1 MKHLKKSRRKIKIG
15 IGLAVIILGTVIVL
29 SLQIRD
35 ITVTGNKK
43 YTSEQIVNLLFKDG
57 WDRNAIFCLYKDRFK
72 EHEQIPFVEDYKIV
86 FQSPVSVEVIVYE
99 KSVVGYV
106 SYMGSYM
113 YFDKDGIIVESSSG
127 KLEGIPWIM
136 GLKFG
141 HIALHQP
148 LPVENSRIFDEILTL
163 TQLLSTHEMLVDQIQ
178 YDSHGDA
185 TLVMGNIRVFLGS
198 NDQMNGKI
206 SELKDQMSVLEGLSG
221 TLYLD
226 TYDEAETAKSYR
238 FVKDS

>member
-1 MKHLKKSRRKIKIG
+1 MKDLRKSRRKIKFG
-15 IGLAVIILGTVIVL
+15 IAATVIFLVTVIFL

-43 YTSEQIVNLLFKDG
+43 YTSEQIVGFLFKDG
-57 WDRNAIFCLYKDRFK
+57 WDRNAIFCLYKDHFK
-72 EHEQIPFVEDYKIV
+72 KHEQIPFVEDYKIV
-86 FQSPVSVEVIVYE
+86 FQSPVKVEVIVYE

-113 YFDKDGIIVESSSG
+113 YFDKDGIVVESSSG
-127 KLEGIPWIM
+127 KLDGIPWIT
-136 GLKFG
+136 GLQFG

-148 LPVENSRIFDEILTL
+148 LPVEKEKIFNEILNL
-163 TQLLSTHEMLVDQIQ
+163 TQLLSTKEILVDQIK
-178 YDSHGDA
+178 YDSRGDA
-185 TLVMGNIRVFLGS
+185 TLVMGDIRVFLGS

-206 SELKDQMSVLEGLSG
+206 SELKDQLPVLGGLSG

-226 TYDEAETAKSYR
+226 TYDEAETVTSYR
-238 FVKDS
+238 FVKNK

>member
-1 MKHLKKSRRKIKIG
+1 MTRPEKSKRKIVI
-15 IGLAVIILGTVIVL
+15 AVVAFVIVL
-29 SLQIRD
+29 SAAILMSIRVTE
-35 ITVTGNKK
+35 ITVTGNKH
-43 YTSEQIVNLLFKDG
+43 YTADEIRGLLFKDK
-57 WDRNAIFCLYKDRFK
+57 WDRNTIYCFYRDRFK

-86 FQSPVSVEVIVYE
+86 FQSPTRVEIIVYE

-113 YFDKDGIIVESSSG
+113 YFDKDGIIVESSSE
-127 KLEGIPWIM
+127 KLPGIPWIS

-148 LPVENSRIFDEILTL
+148 LPVESTKIFDEILNL
-163 TQLLSTHEMLVDQIQ
+163 TQLLSTHELAVDKIQ
-178 YDSHGDA
+178 YDSHGNA
-185 TLVMGNIRVFLGS
+185 SLIMGKITVYLGS

-206 SELKDQMSVLEGLSG
+206 SELTDQLPVLAGLSG

-226 TYDEAETAKSYR
+226 TYDEAETAASYR
-238 FVKDS
+238 FVKNK

>member
-1 MKHLKKSRRKIKIG
+1 MGNIKNSITKTKIG
-15 IGLAVIILGTVIVL
+15 ITAAVILLGTIAFL
-29 SLQIRD
+29 LLQIKD
-35 ITVTGNKK
+35 IQVTGNKK
-43 YTSEQIVNLLFKDG
+43 YTSEQIINLLFKDS

-86 FQSPVSVEVIVYE
+86 FLSPVKVEVIVYE

-127 KLEGIPWIM
+127 KLTGIPWIT

-148 LPVENSRIFDEILTL
+148 LPVENGRIFDEILTL
-163 TQLLSTHEMLVDQIQ
+163 TQLLSTHGIQVDQIQ
-178 YDSHGDA
+178 YDSHGYG
-185 TLVMGNIRVFLGS
+185 TLVMGDVKVFLGS

-206 SELKDQMSVLEGLSG
+206 SELKDQLPVLAGLSG

-226 TYDEAETAKSYR
+226 TYNEAETVTSYR
-238 FVKDS
+238 FLKKK

>member
-1 MKHLKKSRRKIKIG
+1 MKGLRKSRRKMKIG
-15 IGLAVIILGTVIVL
+15 IAAAVVLLLTVIFL

-43 YTSEQIVNLLFKDG
+43 YTSEQIISLLFKDS
-57 WDRNAIFCLYKDRFK
+57 WDRNAIFCIYEDRFK
-72 EHEQIPFVEDYKIV
+72 EHVQIPFIQDYKIV
-86 FQSPVSVEVIVYE
+86 FQSPVKVEVIVYE

-127 KLEGIPWIM
+127 KLDGIPWIT

-141 HIALHQP
+141 HIVLHQP
-148 LPVENSRIFDEILTL
+148 IPVENGKVFDEILTL
-163 TQLLSTHEMLVDQIQ
+163 TQLLSTAGIQVDQIL
-178 YDSHGDA
+178 YDSGGDA
-185 TLVMGNIRVFLGS
+185 TLVMGSIRVFLGS

-206 SELKDQMSVLEGLSG
+206 SELKDQLPVLGGLSG

-226 TYDEAETAKSYR
+226 TYDEAETAASYR
-238 FVKDS
+238 FVKDK

>member
-1 MKHLKKSRRKIKIG
+1 MKNFKKSRRKMIVAI
-15 IGLAVIILGTVIVL
+15 IAVFLLAGTAVFM
-29 SLQIRD
+29 SLQIRT

-43 YTSEQIVNLLFKDG
+43 YTSDQIIDLLFKDG
-57 WDRNAIFCLYKDRFK
+57 WDRNAIYCIYKDRFR

-86 FQSPVSVEVIVYE
+86 FQSPVSIEVIVYE

-127 KLEGIPWIM
+127 KLTGIPWIT
-136 GLKFG
+136 GLKYG

-148 LPVENSRIFDEILTL
+148 LPVEDPKVFGQILTL
-163 TQLLSTHEMLVDQIQ
+163 TQLLSTHKIPADEIR
-178 YDSHGDA
+178 YDSNGNA
-185 TLVMGNIRVFLGS
+185 ILVMGSIRVYLGS

-206 SELKDQMSVLEGLSG
+206 SELNDQLPVLTGLSG

-226 TYDEAETAKSYR
+226 TYDEAETVTSYR
-238 FVKDS
+238 FVKDK

>member
-1 MKHLKKSRRKIKIG
+1 MRNFKKSRRKMIVAI
-15 IGLAVIILGTVIVL
+15 IAVFLLAGSAAFL
-29 SLQIRD
+29 SLQIRN

-43 YTSEQIVNLLFKDG
+43 YTSDQIIGLLFKDG
-57 WDRNAIFCLYKDRFK
+57 WDRNAITCFYKDRFR

-86 FQSPVSVEVIVYE
+86 FLSPVSIEVIVYE

-127 KLEGIPWIM
+127 KLTGIPWIT
-136 GLKFG
+136 GLQYG

-148 LPVENSRIFDEILTL
+148 LPVEDSKVFGQILTL
-163 TQLLSTHEMLVDQIQ
+163 TQLLATHKIPVDEIR
-178 YDSHGDA
+178 YDSSGNA
-185 TLVMGNIRVFLGS
+185 TLVMGTIKVYLGN

-206 SELKDQMSVLEGLSG
+206 SELNDQLPVLGGLTG

-226 TYDEAETAKSYR
+226 TYDEAETVTSYR
-238 FVKDS
+238 FVKDK

>member
-1 MKHLKKSRRKIKIG
+1 MKNFMTTRRKIEIG
-15 IGLAVIILGTVIVL
+15 IAVCVILIGAVAFL
-29 SLQIRD
+29 SLQIREV
-35 ITVTGNKK
+35 TVTGNRQ
-43 YTSEQIVNLLFKDG
+43 YTSEQIEQLLFKDN
-57 WDRNAIFCLYKDRFK
+57 WDRNAIICFYKDRFRD
-72 EHEQIPFVEDYKIV
+72 HEQIPFVEDYKIV
-86 FQSPVSVEVIVYE
+86 FQSPVKVEIIVYE

-127 KLEGIPWIM
+127 KLEGVPLVT

-148 LPVENSRIFDEILTL
+148 LPVENDRIFDEILTL
-163 TQLLSTHEMLVDQIQ
+163 TQLLSTYDIPAERIQ
-178 YDSHGDA
+178 YDTQGDA
-185 TLVMGNIRVFLGS
+185 SLVLGNIRVVLGS

-206 SELKDQMSVLEGLSG
+206 AELKNQLPVLSGLSG

-226 TYDEAETAKSYR
+226 TYDEAETVTSYR
-238 FVKDS
+238 FIKDK

>member
-1 MKHLKKSRRKIKIG
+1 MRYLKSSRRKMKIA
-15 IGLAVIILGTVIVL
+15 IAAAVVLLGAVAFM
-29 SLQIRD
+29 SLQIKE

-43 YTSEQIVNLLFKDG
+43 YTSEQIVSLLFKDR
-57 WDRNAIFCLYKDRFK
+57 WDRNAIFCIYKDRFK

-86 FQSPVSVEVIVYE
+86 FQSPVKVEVIVYE

-127 KLEGIPWIM
+127 QLPGVPWIV
-136 GLKFG
+136 GLEYG

-148 LPVENSRIFDEILTL
+148 LPVENGRVFDEILTL
-163 TQLLSTHEMLVDQIQ
+163 TQLLSTHGIAVDQIQ
-178 YDSHGDA
+178 YDSRGNA
-185 TLVMGNIRVFLGS
+185 TLAMESIRVYLGS

-206 SELKDQMSVLEGLSG
+206 SELKDQMPVLSGLKG

-226 TYDEAETAKSYR
+226 TYDEAKTVTSYR
-238 FVKDS
+238 FVKDK

>member
-1 MKHLKKSRRKIKIG
+1 MRNFKNSRRKLKIG
-15 IGLAVIILGTVIVL
+15 IAAAVILLAALIVL
-29 SLQIRD
+29 SLQIRE
-35 ITVTGNKK
+35 ITVTGNKQ
-43 YTSEQIVNLLFKDG
+43 YTSEQIVDLLFQEG
-57 WDRNAIFCLYKDRFK
+57 WDRNAVFCLLKDHFK
-72 EHEQIPFVEDYKIV
+72 EHKQIPFVEDYKIV
-86 FQSPVSVEVIVYE
+86 FQSPVKVEVIVYE

-127 KLEGIPWIM
+127 KLPGIPWIM

-163 TQLLSTHEMLVDQIQ
+163 TQLLSTHAITVDQIQ
-178 YDSHGDA
+178 YDPKGDA
-185 TLVMGNIRVFLGS
+185 VLVMGDIRVVLGS

-206 SELKDQMSVLEGLSG
+206 SELKDQLSVLGGLSG

-226 TYDEAETAKSYR
+226 TYDETEAAASYR
-238 FVKDS
+238 FVKNK

>member
-1 MKHLKKSRRKIKIG
+1 MKDLKKSRRKIKFG
-15 IGLAVIILGTVIVL
+15 IAAAVILLVTVIFL
-29 SLQIRD
+29 SLQIKE

-43 YTSEQIVNLLFKDG
+43 YTSEQIVDLLFKGG
-57 WDRNAIFCLYKDRFK
+57 WDRNAVFCLFKDRFR

-86 FQSPVSVEVIVYE
+86 FLSPVKVEVIVYE

-106 SYMGSYM
+106 SYMGSYL

-127 KLEGIPWIM
+127 KLSGIPWIT

-163 TQLLSTHEMLVDQIQ
+163 TQLLSTHEIPVDQIQ
-178 YDSHGDA
+178 YDSHGYA
-185 TLVMGNIRVFLGS
+185 TLFMGDIKVFLGS

-206 SELKDQMSVLEGLSG
+206 SELKDQLPVLGGLSG

-226 TYDEAETAKSYR
+226 TYDEAETATSYR
-238 FVKDS
+238 FVKDK